1 MKKVAVILNL
11 NKQYDRSIVSGI
23 ARFAK
28 ELNEWSL
35 HIEDEPQRKIPDF
48 TSWNGDGII
57 ADLDDMT
64 VYETIIKQ
72 NIPIV
77 GLGGGYLN
85 TSEKIPYVYTDNKA
99 IAELA
104 AEHLYNCVFR
114 NLAFCNILPS
124 AMNGWA
130 EERSEAFN
138 KFAQI
143 NKCRIS
149 TFEQSQNEPREQVM
163 QSLVQWLKNLP
174 KPCGLMAANDSRARM
189 VLEACRR
196 ANLKVPMDIAVVG
209 VDDDPLMCE
218 LSSPPLSSV
227 IQGTDQLGYEASKL
241 LHQMM
246 QGKAVSSKVISPG
259 GLSIRQSSD
268 IIAIDDPIISTAL
281 SFISQNA
288 CSGIRVDDV
297 ARKLEISRSNLEK
310 RFKTSLD
317 QTVHERINDFKIK
330 KAKDLLIGTQLSINE
345 IAFKTGFNTVQYM
358 SKVIKDNCG
367 KSPKEIRLKHSPR

>member
-28 ELNEWSL
+28 EHNEWSL

-48 TSWNGDGII
+48 KSWDGDGII
-57 ADLDDMT
+57 ADLDDMS
-64 VYETIIKQ
+64 VYKTIIKQ

-85 TSEKIPYVYTDNKA
+85 TSEEIPYVYTDNKA

-104 AEHLYNCVFR
+104 AEHLYNCGFR
-114 NLAFCNILPS
+114 NLAFCNILSSP
-124 AMNGWA
+124 MNGWA
-130 EERSEAFN
+130 KERSLAFN
-138 KFAQI
+138 KFAHI
-143 NKCRIS
+143 NKCHIS
-149 TFEQSQNEPREQVM
+149 TFEQSQNESREKVM
-163 QSLVQWLKNLP
+163 QSLVQWLKSLP

-189 VLEACRR
+189 VLEACRK
-196 ANLKVPMDIAVVG
+196 ADIKVPMDIAVIG

-246 QGKAVSSKVISPG
+246 ECKAVSNKVISPG

-268 IIAIDDPIISTAL
+268 IIAIDDPIISFAL
-281 SFISQNA
+281 SFINQNA
-288 CSGIRVDDV
+288 CNGIRVDDV

-310 RFKTSLD
+310 RFKTSLG

-330 KAKDLLIGTQLSINE
+330 KAKDLLMNTQLSINK
-345 IAFKTGFNTVQYM
+345 IAFQAGFSTVQYM
-358 SKVIKDNCG
+358 CKVIKDNYG
-367 KSPKEIRLKHSPR
+367 LSPKTIRLKRRL